1 MTPRQRM
8 TAFLAAVADLCDKH
22 GIEIS
27 SECGCQIGF
36 CTAEDATYAAADIK
50 PFASCSE
57 IRNAE
62 IYHENATGHATA
74 DNNQPTQ
81 ENGN

>member
-1 MTPRQRM
+1 MKTEPTPRTDEQHAMTPHQRM

-22 GIEIS
+22 GIEVS
-27 SECGCQIGF
+27 SECGCKIGF

-50 PFASCSE
+50 PFASCAE

-62 IYHENATGHATA
+62 IYPPSS
-74 DNNQPTQ
+74 DD
-81 ENGN
+81 

>member
-50 PFASCSE
+50 PFASCRE

-62 IYHENATGHATA
+62 IYPPENK
-74 DNNQPTQ
+74 
-81 ENGN
+81 

>member
-27 SECGCQIGF
+27 TECGCKIGF
-36 CTAEDATYAAADIK
+36 CTAEDATFAAADIA
-50 PFASCSE
+50 PFASCAE

-62 IYHENATGHATA
+62 IYPANAIDVAP
-74 DNNQPTQ
+74 PTQ
-81 ENGN
+81 DSNQANQ